1 MLENEACLNPIAAS
15 KKRGQKALAKSDAKK
30 HRENN
35 GITA

>member
-30 HRENN
+30 AP
-35 GITA
+35 GK